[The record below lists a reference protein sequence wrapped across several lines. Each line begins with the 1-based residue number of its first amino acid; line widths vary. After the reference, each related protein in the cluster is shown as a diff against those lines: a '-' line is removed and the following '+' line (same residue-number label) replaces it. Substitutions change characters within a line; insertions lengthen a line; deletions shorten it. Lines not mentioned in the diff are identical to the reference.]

1 MQIQE
6 SPITPPS
13 PALDDRTL
21 RLDVPRS
28 VGMRAL
34 LKAKDLLERGVAA
47 ASVHDDAPVY
57 EPARFPWTREVEAGW
72 RDIRVELE
80 ALLIRREEMPSFQ
93 DILEPVSAINRADDW
108 KTLWLVAMGVES
120 TETARRC
127 PRTMELLRKI
137 PGMTTAF
144 FSILSPGKHIPRHR
158 GAFNGLL
165 RYHLG
170 LIVPEPR
177 DRCFIRV
184 GSRVLGWQEGDSLVF
199 DDTFDHE
206 VWNGTDGVR
215 AVLFV
220 DFARPMHTPF
230 GQLNRALLAAGRYT
244 PMMRQTIRN
253 QRQWEERFYAD
264 TTASA

>member
-1 MQIQE
+1 MH
-6 SPITPPS
+6 PDTTPMTPPN

-28 VGMRAL
+28 STMRAL
-34 LKAKDLLERGVAA
+34 LKAKDALERGVAA
-47 ASVHDDAPVY
+47 VSVHADAPVY
-57 EPARFPWTREVEAGW
+57 DPAQFPWTREVEAGW
-72 RDIRVELE
+72 RDIRAELE
-80 ALLIRREEMPSFQ
+80 SLLARRSEMPSFQ
-93 DILEPVSAINRADDW
+93 EILEPVAAINQADDW

-120 TETARRC
+120 TQTAQRC
-127 PRTMELLRKI
+127 PRTMQLLRKI

-177 DRCFIRV
+177 EQCRIRV
-184 GSRVLGWQEGDSLVF
+184 GSRVLSWEEGGSLVF

-220 DFARPMHTPF
+220 DFARPLHAPF
-230 GQLNRALLAAGRYT
+230 EQLNRALLVAGRYT

-253 QRQWEERFYAD
+253 QRRWEERFFAD
-264 TTASA
+264 DQPAA

>member
-1 MQIQE
+1 MQVQE
-6 SPITPPS
+6 SPVTPPS
-13 PALDDRTL
+13 PELDDRTL

-28 VGMRAL
+28 AGMRAL
-34 LKAKDLLERGVAA
+34 LKVKDALERGVAT

-57 EPARFPWTREVEAGW
+57 DPALFAWTREVEAGW
-72 RDIRVELE
+72 RDIRAELE
-80 ALLIRREEMPSFQ
+80 ALLTRREEMPSFQ
-93 DILEPVSAINRADDW
+93 DILEPVAAINRADDW

-127 PRTMELLRKI
+127 PRTMELLGKI

-170 LIVPEPR
+170 LIVPEPP

-184 GSRVLGWQEGDSLVF
+184 GSRLLSWAEGESLVF

-220 DFARPMHTPF
+220 DFARPLHPPF
-230 GQLNRALLAAGRYT
+230 DQLNRALLAAGRYT

-253 QRQWEERFYAD
+253 QRQWEQRFYAD
-264 TTASA
+264 PADST

>member
-1 MQIQE
+1 MRPDT
-6 SPITPPS
+6 SPVTPPS
-13 PALDDRTL
+13 PSLDDRTL

-28 VGMRAL
+28 AGMRAL
-34 LKAKDLLERGVAA
+34 LRAKDVLERGVAA
-47 ASVHDDAPVY
+47 VSVHDDTPVY
-57 EPARFPWTREVEAGW
+57 DPARFGWTRGVEAGW
-72 RDIRVELE
+72 RDIRAELE
-80 ALLIRREEMPSFQ
+80 ALLARRSEMPSFQ
-93 DILEPVSAINRADDW
+93 DILEPVAAINRADDW

-120 TETARRC
+120 TQMTRRC
-127 PRTMELLRKI
+127 PRTIELLRTI
-137 PGMTTAF
+137 PGMITAF

-177 DRCFIRV
+177 DRCTIRV
-184 GSRVLGWQEGDSLVF
+184 GSHVSSWEEGSSLVF

-206 VWNGTDGVR
+206 VWNGTDGLR

-220 DFARPMHTPF
+220 DFARPLHAPF
-230 GQLNRALLAAGRYT
+230 HQLNRALLAAGRYT

-253 QRQWEERFYAD
+253 QGRWEERFFAD
-264 TTASA
+264 DAATA